1 MMMDILKQRCIK
13 NVIFAKILIFKLKM
27 LQKLFS
33 IAYLPPI
40 DYLLE
45 MKNADSVSIETY
57 ENYQKQT
64 YRNRATI
71 LTGNGLY
78 DLIIPIV
85 RSDIKQIK
93 EIQID
98 NNYAWQR
105 HHWKTI
111 ESAYNNSSYFLYYR
125 DFFEPFFQ
133 KKSTFLFDFNLEL
146 LHLLKKLF
154 SITNPVFFTETFEL
168 HPCMEDLRETF
179 LPKNRTFR
187 QKNIEYQQVFSDR
200 FDFAEN
206 LACIDYLFTKG
217 RDF

>member
-1 MMMDILKQRCIK
+1 
-13 NVIFAKILIFKLKM
+13 M

-33 IAYLPPI
+33 VAYFPPI
-40 DYLLE
+40 DFLLE
-45 MKNADSVSIETY
+45 MKNADSVIIEAY

-78 DLIIPIV
+78 DLIIPII
-85 RSDIKQIK
+85 RTSEKQIK
-93 EIQID
+93 EIRID
-98 NNYAWQR
+98 NSSDWQR
-105 HHWKTI
+105 HQWKTI
-111 ESAYNNSSYFLYYR
+111 ESAYNQSPYFLYYR

-133 KKSTFLFDFNLEL
+133 KKSTFLFDFNMEL
-146 LHLLKKLF
+146 LYLLRNLF
-154 SITNPVFFTETFEL
+154 SISNTISYTENFDL
-168 HPCMEDLRETF
+168 QIKNMEDLRNFF

-187 QKNIEYQQVFSDR
+187 HKTIQYQQVFSDR

-206 LACIDYLFTKG
+206 LACIDYLFTTG

>member
-1 MMMDILKQRCIK
+1 
-13 NVIFAKILIFKLKM
+13 M

-33 IAYLPPI
+33 IAYFPPV

-45 MKNADSVSIETY
+45 MKSADHVFVETQ

-78 DLIIPIV
+78 DLIIPVV
-85 RSDIKQIK
+85 RSNVKQIK

-98 NNYAWQR
+98 NSDAWQR

-111 ESAYNNSSYFLYYR
+111 ESAYNNSPYFLYYR
-125 DFFEPFFQ
+125 DFLEPFFH
-133 KKSTFLFDFNLEL
+133 KKSLFLFDFNLEL
-146 LHLLKKLF
+146 LLLLRKLF
-154 SITNPVFFTETFEL
+154 SITNPISFTETFEIQSTN
-168 HPCMEDLRETF
+168 MDDFRDFF

-187 QKNIEYQQVFSDR
+187 QKKVQYPQVFSDR

-206 LACIDYLFTKG
+206 LACIDYLFTMG
-217 RDF
+217 TDF

>member
-1 MMMDILKQRCIK
+1 MT
-13 NVIFAKILIFKLKM
+13 
-27 LQKLFS
+27 QKLFS
-33 IAYLPPI
+33 IAYFPPI

-45 MKNADSVSIETY
+45 MKNAEAVFVETF

-78 DLIIPIV
+78 DLIIPVIRNDV
-85 RSDIKQIK
+85 KLIT

-98 NNYAWQR
+98 NSYAWQR

-111 ESAYNNSSYFLYYR
+111 ESAYNSSPFFLYYR

-133 KKSTFLFDFNLEL
+133 KKYTFLFDYNLEL
-146 LHLLKKLF
+146 LHLLRELF
-154 SITNPVFFTETFEL
+154 SITNTFNITDTFDL
-168 HPCMEDLRETF
+168 HPKKMADFRGFF

-187 QKNIEYQQVFSDR
+187 LKRIEYRQVFSDR
-200 FDFAEN
+200 FKFAEN
-206 LACIDYLFTKG
+206 LACIDYLFTSG

>member
-1 MMMDILKQRCIK
+1 MIELT
-13 NVIFAKILIFKLKM
+13 KM

-33 IAYLPPI
+33 VAYFPPI

-45 MKNADSVSIETY
+45 MKNADHVFVEAH

-85 RSDIKQIK
+85 RSDVKQIK

-98 NNYAWQR
+98 NSYAWQR
-105 HHWKTI
+105 HHWKTL
-111 ESAYNNSSYFLYYR
+111 ESAYNNSPYFLYYR

-133 KKSTFLFDFNLEL
+133 KKCTFLFDLNMEL
-146 LHLLKKLF
+146 LFLLRKLF
-154 SITNPVFFTETFEL
+154 SITNPVSLTEVFGIQSKD
-168 HPCMEDLRETF
+168 MEDFRNFF
-179 LPKNRTFR
+179 LPKNRAFR
-187 QKNIEYQQVFSDR
+187 QKKIEYQQVFSDR
-200 FDFAEN
+200 FEFTKN
-206 LACIDYLFTKG
+206 LACIDYLLAYG

>member
-1 MMMDILKQRCIK
+1 
-13 NVIFAKILIFKLKM
+13 M

-40 DYLLE
+40 DYLFE
-45 MKNADSVSIETY
+45 MKNAEYILIEAH

-78 DLIIPIV
+78 DLIIPVIRNSV
-85 RSDIKQIK
+85 KQIK
-93 EIQID
+93 DIQID
-98 NNYAWQR
+98 NSSNWQR

-111 ESAYNNSSYFLYYR
+111 ESAYNHSPYFLFYR
-125 DFFEPFFQ
+125 DFFEPFFL
-133 KKSTFLFDFNLEL
+133 KKSIFLFDYNLEL
-146 LHLLKKLF
+146 LHLLRNLF
-154 SITNPVFFTETFEL
+154 SIKNPISLSHTFD
-168 HPCMEDLRETF
+168 PQYQNIEDYREFF

-187 QKNIEYQQVFSDR
+187 QKKIQYQQVFADR

-206 LACIDYLFTKG
+206 LASIDYLFTKG
-217 RDF
+217 RDL

>member
-1 MMMDILKQRCIK
+1 MIQ
-13 NVIFAKILIFKLKM
+13 KI
-27 LQKLFS
+27 FS
-33 IAYLPPI
+33 IAYFPPV

-45 MKNADSVSIETY
+45 MKNADCIFIEAH

-71 LTGNGLY
+71 LTGNGLQ
-78 DLIIPIV
+78 DLIIPVV
-85 RSDIKQIK
+85 RSSGKLIK

-98 NNYAWQR
+98 NSVAWQR
-105 HHWKTI
+105 NHWKTI
-111 ESAYNNSSYFLYYR
+111 ESAYNNSPYFLYFR

-133 KKSTFLFDFNLEL
+133 KKQNYLFDFNMEI
-146 LHLLKKLF
+146 LHLLRKMF
-154 SITNPVFFTETFEL
+154 SITNPVFLTEKFDIC
-168 HPCMEDLRETF
+168 PINMENYRDFF

-187 QKNIEYQQVFSDR
+187 QQNIQYQQVFADR
-200 FDFAEN
+200 YLFAAN